1 MPYSSLRMIPI
12 LIVSIFVKL
21 KILLLATAMI
31 DGSTCHKIV
40 IWRYRLTIFVKSL
53 LFTLL
58 SKNFMTF
65 FNSSIMSDR
74 IFVHTPG
81 VPVGMWTCPH
91 QVLAATLTLFQP
103 GGQVM
108 PTLYWCPHQVL
119 KATGAGG
126 TGYAHFITPRFL
138 DVLTALPS
146 QTAKLSWEGTLSY
159 YLSSAV
165 SAAHPCL
172 QRSSC
177 SD

>member
-40 IWRYRLTIFVKSL
+40 IWRYRLTIFIKSL

-91 QVLAATLTLFQP
+91 QVLAAILTLSQP
-103 GGQVM
+103 GFESQRRKESTE
-108 PTLYWCPHQVL
+108 TLHSLHRRACTL
-119 KATGAGG
+119 KYQIGAG
-126 TGYAHFITPRFL
+126 YWIRVAFIFTSRF
-138 DVLTALPS
+138 
-146 QTAKLSWEGTLSY
+146 
-159 YLSSAV
+159 
-165 SAAHPCL
+165 
-172 QRSSC
+172 
-177 SD
+177 

>member
-40 IWRYRLTIFVKSL
+40 IWRYRLTIFIKSL

-91 QVLAATLTLFQP
+91 QVLAAILTLSQP
-103 GGQVM
+103 GFESQRRKES
-108 PTLYWCPHQVL
+108 PETLHSLHRRACTL
-119 KATGAGG
+119 KYQIGAG
-126 TGYAHFITPRFL
+126 YWIRVAFIFTSRF
-138 DVLTALPS
+138 
-146 QTAKLSWEGTLSY
+146 
-159 YLSSAV
+159 
-165 SAAHPCL
+165 
-172 QRSSC
+172 
-177 SD
+177 

>member
-40 IWRYRLTIFVKSL
+40 IWRYRLTIFIKSL

-91 QVLAATLTLFQP
+91 QVLAAILTLSQP
-103 GGQVM
+103 GGGADCAQTILVST
-108 PTLYWCPHQVL
+108 PGFKSQRRKESTETLHSLHRRACTL
-119 KATGAGG
+119 KYQIGAG
-126 TGYAHFITPRFL
+126 YWIRVAFIFTSRF
-138 DVLTALPS
+138 
-146 QTAKLSWEGTLSY
+146 
-159 YLSSAV
+159 
-165 SAAHPCL
+165 
-172 QRSSC
+172 
-177 SD
+177 